1 MIITILGSGTSIPQK
16 DRSAPSYLVRSEE
29 GAIMVDLGP
38 GAVWNLVRNSTI
50 GIADVGI
57 VLITH
62 LHLDHVADLAPFLFA
77 MKAEEIG
84 RSSPLTVIGPEGFS
98 DYYASLRK
106 LYGRWVEGAG
116 YELEIKEWSGEFIE
130 WGEFRIGA
138 GRSMHSLPNL
148 AYLLQESGP
157 GVMFTGDGEPTP
169 EMLQLGKGA
178 TDILISECSLPPG
191 ITEEGHMNPEHA
203 GRLAE
208 QIQTVTLV
216 LSHLNPGCKAEEIL
230 KEAMAYFG
238 GEIQVAEDGMVLTI

>member
-1 MIITILGSGTSIPQK
+1 
-16 DRSAPSYLVRSEE
+16 
-29 GAIMVDLGP
+29 MVDLGP
-38 GAVWNLVRNSTI
+38 GAIWNLVRNSTT

-57 VLITH
+57 VLLTH

-84 RSSPLTVIGPEGFS
+84 RTSPLTVIGPEGFS

-116 YELEIKEWSGEFIE
+116 YELEIKEWPGEFIE

-148 AYLLQESGP
+148 SYLLQESRAGA

-191 ITEEGHMNPEHA
+191 IMEEGHMNPEQA

-208 QIQTVTLV
+208 QIQAVTLV
-216 LSHLNPGCKAEEIL
+216 LSHLNPDCEAEETL
-230 KEAMAYFG
+230 KEATPYFG
-238 GEIQVAEDGMVLTI
+238 GETLVAEDGMVLTA